1 MKALRR
7 ETEEL
12 RLRFAEPWRKR
23 PTGLTKFDWIALK
36 TALEPYLKEEK
47 PNWTS
52 VHTALPQFSRRQI
65 SNAAY
70 FMRQKRKEAETVQS
84 DDDSVRVKDE

>member
-1 MKALRR
+1 M
-7 ETEEL
+7 
-12 RLRFAEPWRKR
+12 
-23 PTGLTKFDWIALK
+23 K

-70 FMRQKRKEAETVQS
+70 VMRQKRKKEAETVQS